1 MSEFSQAL
9 ECGIYK
15 SGLTENQLAKIS
27 GFTRSYIALMKNG
40 QRVSPDTVKLKKLL
54 EALSLSIYE
63 YENIWNAYLKARY
76 GEDTYKMHMSAISFI
91 ESFGRI
97 STISIKSDFFH
108 DIPDI
113 NTINNR
119 MDLEVFVKAV
129 LEQEALTQDGYV
141 RMIMQ
146 EDFSL
151 LYTMLPSVCRSNN
164 KLKVEHIICLEGA
177 DGDNV
182 KNRIRNLEILKV
194 LMPVFLAGNE
204 NGYDVYFYYD
214 KIASH
219 FASTALM
226 PYMIMTSSY
235 VVNISVDLEYAV
247 VSRDKDT
254 HCLFEQLFIQRKK
267 SCRKM
272 INKIPTGINIFEFY
286 SQNRPH
292 SDQIFTIG
300 SQPCF
305 GMFPVDS
312 MVRNYFTDDNQ
323 DTMDMLLKVLEDNRR
338 LYGGMKLVTS
348 YFTKSGIRRLME
360 EGIVDE
366 LPKEIYTTLTPGDR
380 RQLLKMLIHAIKSQ
394 TYEAYLLDD
403 QKIIYPHQLLISAYS
418 MTDVNV
424 VYLSENTEARF
435 ALQEQSITR
444 ILYDFLNDV
453 KETSETASV
462 EDTLSYLESFLK

>member
-54 EALSLSIYE
+54 EALSLSTYE

-226 PYMIMTSSY
+226 PYMIMTSNY
-235 VVNISVDLEYAV
+235 VVNISVDLE
-247 VSRDKDT
+247 
-254 HCLFEQLFIQRKK
+254 
-267 SCRKM
+267 
-272 INKIPTGINIFEFY
+272 
-286 SQNRPH
+286 
-292 SDQIFTIG
+292 
-300 SQPCF
+300 
-305 GMFPVDS
+305 
-312 MVRNYFTDDNQ
+312 
-323 DTMDMLLKVLEDNRR
+323 
-338 LYGGMKLVTS
+338 
-348 YFTKSGIRRLME
+348 
-360 EGIVDE
+360 
-366 LPKEIYTTLTPGDR
+366 
-380 RQLLKMLIHAIKSQ
+380 
-394 TYEAYLLDD
+394 
-403 QKIIYPHQLLISAYS
+403 
-418 MTDVNV
+418 
-424 VYLSENTEARF
+424 
-435 ALQEQSITR
+435 
-444 ILYDFLNDV
+444 
-453 KETSETASV
+453 
-462 EDTLSYLESFLK
+462 

>member
-54 EALSLSIYE
+54 EALSLSTYE

-338 LYGGMKLVTS
+338 LYGDMKLVTS